1 MKDTSYLG
9 MWIRYEAG
17 NCAIVINMKRAFKR
31 CPKRGSMVFHDFEL
45 KSNLQQNGHHLN
57 TPFMLITMVQVPPP
71 YLIPSPR
78 YLTKYIVQ
86 TSISLILCWY
96 PRIFFCGFN
105 FSLGIT
111 KYQSDALSTKP
122 LCPWQRSSTHCK
134 LHTVVRRPQLNCC
147 IFLFGSLRFCA
158 PRLKLG
164 NTMTKKHNTSR
175 L

>member
-1 MKDTSYLG
+1 MQIAMVQLCIIPIPTYVEYVCNSKHLASSVKWDTSYLG

-45 KSNLQQNGHHLN
+45 KSNLQQNGHRLN
-57 TPFMLITMVQVPPP
+57 TQFMLITMVQVPPP

-86 TSISLILCWY
+86 TSISLILGWY
-96 PRIFFCGFN
+96 PWIFFCGFN

-122 LCPWQRSSTHCK
+122 LCPWQRSST
-134 LHTVVRRPQLNCC
+134 QAAYS
-147 IFLFGSLRFCA
+147 GA
-158 PRLKLG
+158 
-164 NTMTKKHNTSR
+164 
-175 L
+175 